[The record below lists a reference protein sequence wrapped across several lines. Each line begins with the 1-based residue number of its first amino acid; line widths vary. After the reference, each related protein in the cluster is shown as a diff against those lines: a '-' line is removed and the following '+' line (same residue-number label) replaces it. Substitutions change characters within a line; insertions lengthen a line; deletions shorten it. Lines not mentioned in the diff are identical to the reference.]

1 MSVKVIQITIPNDRS
16 MPDIIS
22 TFSPEENYLMLKIG
36 SDTLRE
42 GRKVVTS
49 LTSDEVYKKIEN
61 DFKKEIESLDSE
73 IELEKLTSVKMQEKI
88 TQMYETQIE
97 QLNKKLE
104 NAMVQLKTYE
114 KDMSTSLQEEISKV
128 KEKYDLLL
136 EEKDRQNQL
145 NREAFDKATNLI
157 NKTINK
163 SSISLGD
170 SGEQIFENLTDTFKD
185 FVNFKIEN
193 KAKQGHKGDFHLFFK
208 DFNILVD
215 SKNYTSSV
223 SKKEIQKIE
232 SDLNTNGNMN
242 FAWLVSLNTNICD
255 YNKFPI
261 TSKWITSDD
270 GKQKCILMINNLL
283 DNKEPRNILRQ
294 AWQIC
299 DIIYRLT
306 RNIKS
311 EDGELEKIRDNILIY
326 KKQINN
332 LQERAYDLRRSMNTS
347 LNILKNMDNDLLDM
361 LSNMSDEIVNEK
373 FGALEK
379 LKEWWNNTIE
389 YTDNDEN
396 KIISTEIW
404 NKFKKENKEY
414 IRDNKITIEYF
425 KDIITSH
432 IVKTSNYIEKTK
444 KGAVEFIG
452 FKWKEEKNKEK
463 KEEKNKEKEEE
474 KFIDNLELNNI
485 IVEKIN
491 NVKKVKNT
499 EFYFN
504 KEIDNKILNE
514 YENEL
519 NDIMSMSSINIRPWE
534 IVSLLMRYK
543 IIKKRDEARG
553 YDKYKET
560 EEYKSK
566 LNSK

>member
-16 MPDIIS
+16 VPDIIS

-42 GRKVVTS
+42 GRKVVTN

-61 DFKKEIESLDSE
+61 DFKKEIDELDNE
-73 IELEKLTSVKMQEKI
+73 IELEKLTSAKMQEKI

-97 QLNKKLE
+97 QLNKKLD
-104 NAMVQLKTYE
+104 NAMGKLNTYE
-114 KDMSTSLQEEISKV
+114 KDMSSSLQEEVKKV

-170 SGEQIFENLTDTFKD
+170 SGEQIFENLADTFKD
-185 FVNFKIEN
+185 FVDFKIEN
-193 KAKQGHKGDFHLFFK
+193 KAKQSHKGDFHLFFK

-215 SKNYTSSV
+215 SKNYTSSI

-232 SDLNTNGNMN
+232 ADLNTNSNMN
-242 FAWLVSLNTNICD
+242 FAWLVSLNSNICE

-261 TSKWITSDD
+261 MSKWITTDD
-270 GKQKCILMINNLL
+270 GKIKCILMINNLL
-283 DNKEPRNILRQ
+283 DNKDPRNVLRQ

-299 DIIYRLT
+299 DDFYKLT
-306 RNIKS
+306 RKVEK
-311 EDGELEKIRDNILIY
+311 EDGEIEKLREKNLIY

-332 LQERAYDLRRSMNTS
+332 LQERACDLRRSLNTS
-347 LNILKNMDNDLLDM
+347 LNILKNMDGDLIEILT
-361 LSNMSDEIVNEK
+361 NVTDEIIGDK
-373 FGALEK
+373 FSMLEK
-379 LKEWWNNTIE
+379 MKIWWEINIE
-389 YTDNDEN
+389 YTDNNDD
-396 KIISTEIW
+396 KLISTDLW

-414 IRDNKITIEYF
+414 VGENKLTIEHF
-425 KDIITSH
+425 KDTITGN
-432 IVKTSNYIEKTK
+432 IVNSKNYIEKTK
-444 KGAVEFIG
+444 KGAIEFIG
-452 FKWKEEKNKEK
+452 FKWKDVEEKQYKQ
-463 KEEKNKEKEEE
+463 
-474 KFIDNLELNNI
+474 IDNLELENI
-485 IVEKIN
+485 IIEKIN
-491 NVKKVKNT
+491 KKVRKQKNNY
-499 EFYFN
+499 YFDEELD
-504 KEIDNKILNE
+504 KKIIND
-514 YENEL
+514 YEDETKNIMTL
-519 NDIMSMSSINIRPWE
+519 CNDNIRPWQ

-543 IIKKRDEARG
+543 IIEKRDEARG
-553 YDKYKET
+553 YDLYKET

-566 LNSK
+566 LQV